1 MQGEAMTHDKPD
13 YERVLALLQ
22 TTPGRYYPTWDIA
35 QRIGS
40 QHNSVQRALHQ
51 LRVDR
56 GLAQIVSRP
65 HAGTQVK
72 EYAWCEGL
80 TLRAAWRQVD
90 AICPHCRGSFYQRL
104 TAAGWA
110 CNLCGEAAA

>member
-1 MQGEAMTHDKPD
+1 MTHDKPD

-22 TTPGRYYPTWDIA
+22 STPGRYYPTWDIA
-35 QRIGS
+35 QRVGC
-40 QHNSVQRALHQ
+40 QHNSCQRALHQ

-65 HAGTQVK
+65 HKDTQVK
-72 EYAWCEGL
+72 EYAWTDGL

-90 AICPHCRGSFYQRL
+90 SRCACGSFYQRL

-110 CNLCGEAAA
+110 CNKCREAAA